1 MIIYYTFKCK
11 RNRIVRKDCTDNWI
25 CVFSYKRERICVA
38 FSSGD
43 HKRVY
48 VNPESRSWR
57 NEGFAGQSEI
67 YGRKRLKPPPFIP
80 VLVVSFLFLS
90 GSLSILKLSSRLVHG
105 GGIARDEKL
114 ESEKTQ

>member
-1 MIIYYTFKCK
+1 M
-11 RNRIVRKDCTDNWI
+11 
-25 CVFSYKRERICVA
+25 A

-67 YGRKRLKPPPFIP
+67 YERKRLKPPPFIP
-80 VLVVSFLFLS
+80 VLVLSFLFLS
-90 GSLSILKLSSRLVHG
+90 GSLSLLKLSSRLVHG